1 MRRDRTMD
9 TNPFRDIEA
18 SPRQHQIAVEN
29 LAKSMKWSINGVNA
43 VYGLVLRN
51 YMRNA
56 RIKSFLTALVT
67 KRVKEVMRDT
77 TPTTDIEGRTSHS
90 REL

>member
-1 MRRDRTMD
+1 MEK
-9 TNPFRDIEA
+9 NPFRESEA
-18 SPRQHQIAVEN
+18 NPRQHQIAVEN
-29 LAKSMKWSINGVNA
+29 LAQSMKWSINGVNA

-51 YMRNA
+51 YLRTA

-67 KRVKEVMRDT
+67 KRVKEVLRDT
-77 TPTTDIEGRTSHS
+77 TPTTDIEGRSSHS